1 MKDLTSIHE
10 LKSKIYQFIQSL
22 PLVGLDK
29 HHTEALWLL
38 TDALVEIDEL
48 VSYIEQAESH
58 MVDINDKIV
67 KANQMLKEL
76 LKERSNRTT

>member
-22 PLVGLDK
+22 PLVRLDK
-29 HHTEALWLL
+29 HHKEALWLL
-38 TDALVEIDEL
+38 TDALVEIDDL

-58 MVDINDKIV
+58 MVEINDKIV
-67 KANQMLKEL
+67 KANQMLREYMK
-76 LKERSNRTT
+76 K